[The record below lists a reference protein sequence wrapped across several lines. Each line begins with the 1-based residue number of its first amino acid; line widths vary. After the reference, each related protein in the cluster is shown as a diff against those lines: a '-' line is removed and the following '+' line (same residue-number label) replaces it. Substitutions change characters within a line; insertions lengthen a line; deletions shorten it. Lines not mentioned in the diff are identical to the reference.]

1 MQEGD
6 ARRWMC
12 RTEDHGRTDGHEG
25 DGILDGGL
33 GIDKVPSGLLSE
45 LLASEIAKDLVVA
58 DLF

>member
-1 MQEGD
+1 
-6 ARRWMC
+6 MC
-12 RTEDHGRTDGHEG
+12 RTEDHGWADGHEG

-33 GIDKVPSGLLSE
+33 GIDNVPSGLLSE